1 MYLADNTAESMGVRA
16 FPFLFFRFPL
26 GYGVGKSE
34 SHGLS
39 IESKKGRMVD
49 A

>member
-16 FPFLFFRFPL
+16 FPFLFVSPW
-26 GYGVGKSE
+26 GYGVEKSE